1 MTMSAPNQTGN
12 RSSAVSAQQS
22 QEAMEIDLVE
32 LLIRFVD
39 KWYWIVASALVCT
52 VIFAVYTFQFVTPLY
67 QSTAKLYVVNSKNS
81 AINLSDLQI
90 GNYLAKDYKEVF
102 TNWHVHE
109 RVIAELNLPYSY
121 SQLNRMVSVNNPSD
135 TRILYIT
142 VTSANPQEAKAMA
155 DMYAKVACEFIAVK
169 MDQEQPNV
177 FEEARVPTTPSSP
190 NKTRN
195 LLIGFIL
202 GAMIAIAIII
212 HFRRPGPHTG
222 RRGKSGP
229 SSYPGC
235 GDRTGCF
242 PPWFAQN
249 IQEEQKVRVLYEKL
263 CYSSSG
269 DTGLFRQ

>member
-121 SQLNRMVSVNNPSD
+121 SQLKALDIIDEVINTIRA
-135 TRILYIT
+135 
-142 VTSANPQEAKAMA
+142 SANPQEAKAMA

-202 GAMIAIAIII
+202 GAMIAIAIITI
-212 HFRRPGPHTG
+212 QFISDDRVRTPEDVEKVVHLPTLGVVTEQAVFRHGSHKTSK
-222 RRGKSGP
+222 KS
-229 SSYPGC
+229 
-235 GDRTGCF
+235 R
-242 PPWFAQN
+242 
-249 IQEEQKVRVLYEKL
+249 K
-263 CYSSSG
+263 
-269 DTGLFRQ
+269 

>member
-1 MTMSAPNQTGN
+1 MSAPNQTGN

-202 GAMIAIAIII
+202 GAMIAIAIITI
-212 HFRRPGPHTG
+212 QFISDDRVRTPEDVEKVVHLPTLGVVIEQAVFRHGSHKTSK
-222 RRGKSGP
+222 KS
-229 SSYPGC
+229 
-235 GDRTGCF
+235 R
-242 PPWFAQN
+242 
-249 IQEEQKVRVLYEKL
+249 K
-263 CYSSSG
+263 
-269 DTGLFRQ
+269 

>member
-202 GAMIAIAIII
+202 GAMIAIAIITI
-212 HFRRPGPHTG
+212 QFI
-222 RRGKSGP
+222 SD
-229 SSYPGC
+229 
-235 GDRTGCF
+235 DRVRT
-242 PPWFAQN
+242 P
-249 IQEEQKVRVLYEKL
+249 EDVEKVVHLPTL
-263 CYSSSG
+263 G
-269 DTGLFRQ
+269 VVT

>member
-121 SQLNRMVSVNNPSD
+121 SQLNRMVSVNF
-135 TRILYIT
+135 L
-142 VTSANPQEAKAMA
+142 
-155 DMYAKVACEFIAVK
+155 F
-169 MDQEQPNV
+169 
-177 FEEARVPTTPSSP
+177 TT
-190 NKTRN
+190 
-195 LLIGFIL
+195 LMIFYCYELIIRHL
-202 GAMIAIAIII
+202 
-212 HFRRPGPHTG
+212 
-222 RRGKSGP
+222 
-229 SSYPGC
+229 
-235 GDRTGCF
+235 
-242 PPWFAQN
+242 
-249 IQEEQKVRVLYEKL
+249 
-263 CYSSSG
+263 
-269 DTGLFRQ
+269 